1 MHERKKVTLRT
12 LLRMKERSEKIAWVV
27 LYDWPTAML
36 ADQAGVDMILV
47 GDSVAMTMLGL
58 PNTLS
63 ITMDVML
70 HHVRAVVRGVQRA
83 FIVGDM
89 PFMSYVAK
97 EQAATNAGAFM
108 RVGCDAVKLEGGTA
122 VAPIVRS
129 IVDAGIPVI
138 GHLGLTPQSISLL
151 GGYQVQGRDAASA
164 AKIIQDACALD
175 EAGAI
180 GVLLEN
186 VPAEVAKLVAAQTSF
201 LTFSIG
207 GGPDSDGQLLLS
219 HDVLGFTLGL
229 KPTFAKTYTNV
240 SEQIRRAF
248 EAYRRDVKEQRYPSE
263 EYLAH
268 MKEGEFEKLV
278 QHLEDTGASG

>member
-1 MHERKKVTLRT
+1 MQDMKKVTLRT
-12 LLRMKERSEKIAWVV
+12 LLRMQERSEKIVWVV

-58 PNTLS
+58 PNTLP
-63 ITMDVML
+63 ITMEVML
-70 HHVRAVVRGVQRA
+70 HHVWAVVRGVKRA

-89 PFMSYVAK
+89 PFMSYVSP
-97 EQAATNAGAFM
+97 EQAVKNAGEFM
-108 RVGCDAVKLEGGTA
+108 RAGCDAIKLEGGNA

-129 IVDAGIPVI
+129 IVSAGIPAI
-138 GHLGLTPQSISLL
+138 GHLGLTPQSTSLL
-151 GGYQVQGRDAASA
+151 GGYQVQGRDAVSA
-164 AKIIQDACALD
+164 RKIIDDACALED
-175 EAGAI
+175 AGAA

-186 VPAEVAKLVAAQTSF
+186 VPVEVAQRVAAETSF

-219 HDVLGFTLGL
+219 HDILGFTLGL
-229 KPTFAKTYTNV
+229 KPTFAKSYANIG
-240 SEQIRRAF
+240 EQIRRAF
-248 EAYRRDVKEQRYPSE
+248 EQYRQEVKDCQYPSA

-268 MKEGEFEKLV
+268 MRAGEFEKLV
-278 QHLEDTGASG
+278 AR

>member
-1 MHERKKVTLRT
+1 MQDMKKLTLRT
-12 LLRMKERSEKIAWVV
+12 LLRMQERSEKIVWVV

-36 ADQAGVDMILV
+36 ADQAGVDMMLV

-70 HHVRAVVRGVQRA
+70 HHVSAVVRGVKRA

-89 PFMSYVAK
+89 PFMSYVSQ
-97 EQAATNAGAFM
+97 EQAVKNAGEFM
-108 RVGCDAVKLEGGTA
+108 RVGCDAIKLEGGKA

-129 IVDAGIPVI
+129 IVSSGIPAI
-138 GHLGLTPQSISLL
+138 GHLGLTPQSTSLL
-151 GGYQVQGRDAASA
+151 GGYQVQGRDAVSA
-164 AKIIQDACALD
+164 RKIIDDACALED
-175 EAGAI
+175 AGAI

-186 VPAEVAKLVAAQTSF
+186 VPVEVAKMVAAETSF

-219 HDVLGFTLGL
+219 HDILGLTLGL
-229 KPTFAKTYTNV
+229 KPTFAKTYANV
-240 SEQIRRAF
+240 GEQVRRAF
-248 EAYRRDVKEQRYPSE
+248 EQYRKEVKERQYPAE

-278 QHLEDTGASG
+278 ER